1 MRVLAA
7 LAAVLALAACAPT
20 VRDGST
26 GLDPTVDVAAC
37 KANGGTVKP
46 VCRMQRPACIFTY
59 KDAGKACT
67 DSDQCEGRCIAADG
81 AMPADGA
88 AVAGICETDNDLC
101 GCSTEILGGKAQAG
115 RCVD

>member
-1 MRVLAA
+1 MRIFAA

-20 VRDGST
+20 LDGAPTST
-26 GLDPTVDVAAC
+26 PPTVDAAAC

-81 AMPADGA
+81 AMPGDGET
-88 AVAGICETDNDLC
+88 VAGVCEVDNDIC
-101 GCSTEILGGKAQAG
+101 GCSTEIVGGKAQAG